1 MRKNK
6 KAFQRAPALFS
17 YRQGDSIVHLI
28 PPLVKLILLCVICA
42 RTFSRSVYGGIFD
55 KFCSENMI
63 LWIRTAFYFC
73 IQAVLFF
80 AARTP
85 LASLKKLKF
94 VFVIGAMLAA
104 LRLIPSGID
113 SAEYYKLN
121 LNDLISSLL
130 YIFRFFITSASA
142 LIIFE
147 TTSRL
152 EIFDAFNS
160 IEKKLAL
167 LFPAVKKLNI
177 ALTLSITI
185 SFIPEIFSTW
195 KDINLAAA
203 ARNGQDKKSILCFF
217 RITTAEFFALFYNMF
232 EYAEQLRKASINRY
246 K

>member
-1 MRKNK
+1 
-6 KAFQRAPALFS
+6 
-17 YRQGDSIVHLI
+17 
-28 PPLVKLILLCVICA
+28 
-42 RTFSRSVYGGIFD
+42 
-55 KFCSENMI
+55 MI
-63 LWIRTAFYFC
+63 LWLRTAFYFC

-104 LRLIPSGID
+104 LRLIPSGIEP
-113 SAEYYKLN
+113 AEYYVLN
-121 LNDLISSLL
+121 LNDLILSLL

-147 TTSRL
+147 TTSRI

-185 SFIPEIFSTW
+185 SFIPEIFSAW
-195 KDINLAAA
+195 SDINLAAA
-203 ARNGQDKKSILCFF
+203 ARNGQGKKSILSFF